1 MSFQPDSANVD
12 NELSI
17 EDLLRE
23 ILNQLRLLNL
33 RYEEATNTGINEE
46 DIE

>member
-1 MSFQPDSANVD
+1 MSFQPDSGNVD

-33 RYEEATNTGINEE
+33 RYEEACNTGINEE
-46 DIE
+46 DVE